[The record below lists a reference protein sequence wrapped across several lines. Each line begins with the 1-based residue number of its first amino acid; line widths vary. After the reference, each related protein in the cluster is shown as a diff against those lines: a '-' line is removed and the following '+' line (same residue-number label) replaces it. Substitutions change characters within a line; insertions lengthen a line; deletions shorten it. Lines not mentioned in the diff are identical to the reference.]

1 MSYKVSTIDLRHRI
15 EFLDNIEKDDLIQ
28 KWQLRFSTFAKA
40 THLMPNS
47 LKFFEGIEFGNLIN
61 QNYMLFCIRF
71 NKEVNKNMRIK
82 LNNKEFLIKKI
93 TNILEQDRFLEL
105 IAMEI

>member
-1 MSYKVSTIDLRHRI
+1 MKYKISATSLRHKI
-15 EFLDNIEKDDLIQ
+15 EFLHNVGQDDLIQ
-28 KWQLRFSTFAKA
+28 NWQLKFSTFAKA

-71 NKEVNKNMRIK
+71 NNQVNKNMRIR
-82 LNNKEFLIKKI
+82 LNNKKFLIKKI
-93 TNILEQDRFLEL
+93 TNVLEQDQFLEL